1 MEHRSNLDEPDA
13 ILRAFEEQNLS
24 DPRVAVTWAATLAYK
39 CRVNDPE
46 EDTRKMLNLIKEM
59 GMKAALNGDSVAK
72 VGVAAMLVL
81 VEDNSAMMREIEGLS
96 AA

>member
-1 MEHRSNLDEPDA
+1 MARKSSQDELDA
-13 ILRAFEEQNLS
+13 IFRAFEERDLS

-46 EDTRKMLNLIKEM
+46 EDMRKMLNLIKKM
-59 GMKAALNGDSVAK
+59 GMKAALDGDSVAK

-81 VEDNSAMMREIEGLS
+81 VEDDSAMMREIEGL
-96 AA
+96 AAA